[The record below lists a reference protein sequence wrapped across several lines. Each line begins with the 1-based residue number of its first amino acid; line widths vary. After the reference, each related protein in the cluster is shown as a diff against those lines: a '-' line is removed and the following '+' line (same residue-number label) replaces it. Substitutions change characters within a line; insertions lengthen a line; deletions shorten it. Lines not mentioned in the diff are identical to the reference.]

1 MTIQPQARRILVTT
15 AAAGLILVP
24 ITAAIFGSTPRA
36 LADDCT
42 SDDVQDSYSLSCV
55 PTMVPDT
62 SDQLTEDEIAQP
74 GYNGHSGGGGG
85 GGGHH

>member
-1 MTIQPQARRILVTT
+1 MTLQLQARRMLVAT
-15 AAAGLILVP
+15 AAAGLVLVP
-24 ITAAIFGSTPRA
+24 VTAAISGSPPRA

-42 SDDVQDSYSLSCV
+42 SSDVQDSYSLSCV
-55 PTMVPDT
+55 PTMIPDT

-85 GGGHH
+85 HR